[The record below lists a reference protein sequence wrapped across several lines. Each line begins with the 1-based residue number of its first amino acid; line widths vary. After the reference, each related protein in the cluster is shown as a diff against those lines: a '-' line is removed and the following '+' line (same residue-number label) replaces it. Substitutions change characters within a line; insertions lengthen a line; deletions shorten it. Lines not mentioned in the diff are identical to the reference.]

1 MVYIRAYIFIS
12 IYIPARTKVV
22 QDLADKADA
31 ASTLLKTVSQE
42 KRLLNKLFTDGIDLL
57 NKYDAAEAKELSRRG
72 RGEVD
77 DDEDDVLNTVGVKRK
92 VTSLSAVSGA
102 AGGTIYKEFDYQ
114 G

>member
-1 MVYIRAYIFIS
+1 M
-12 IYIPARTKVV
+12 V

-31 ASTLLKTVSQE
+31 ASTLLKSVSQE
-42 KRLLNKLFTDGIDLL
+42 IDLL
-57 NKYDAAEAKELSRRG
+57 NKVISFNCNEYDATEAKELSRRG

-77 DDEDDVLNTVGVKRK
+77 DDDDVLNTGGVKRK